1 MRTDYSKK
9 GCLFPYK
16 LYPKH
21 SGKREISLR
30 NELSSNR
37 NLTAHRGLL
46 VVFTDYYHLSK
57 QGCYKQK
64 RITTIK
70 QNKSTNKLWK
80 SI

>member
-1 MRTDYSKK
+1 MRTDYLKE

-30 NELSSNR
+30 NELSSNS
-37 NLTAHRGLL
+37 NLTAHRGLP
-46 VVFTDYYHLSK
+46 HLSK
-57 QGCYKQK
+57 QGGYKQK